1 MRQTEMVPGH
11 FKNGG
16 DIPSK
21 FVHEKETICYKY
33 EPGRVFRAGFEFLK
47 RQFSEIG
54 MEKRFMRMSWLSAT
68 APFSFYNQILIKGGS
83 QIETEKQTADPC
95 PGRKETPP

>member
-54 MEKRFMRMSWLSAT
+54 MEKRFMRMS
-68 APFSFYNQILIKGGS
+68 
-83 QIETEKQTADPC
+83 
-95 PGRKETPP
+95 

>member
-21 FVHEKETICYKY
+21 FVHEKEMICYKY

-54 MEKRFMRMSWLSAT
+54 MEKRFMRMSWTIPEGSC
-68 APFSFYNQILIKGGS
+68 ILFIKY
-83 QIETEKQTADPC
+83 
-95 PGRKETPP
+95 GRI